1 MSVTFSMGEFREVDN
16 WPQPVLWQLESDLD
30 LNVSNA
36 NAYALLERL
45 GYEVTDDGIIGD
57 TTPDD
62 MLGRA
67 MVGNVG
73 RDDSGTD
80 PVETPGE
87 WFGGGATMIDCGR
100 RDGYFEDRMTALVAL
115 ATEAQ
120 TRQVM
125 VMWA

>member
-1 MSVTFSMGEFREVDN
+1 MSVTFSMAEYHEEQGRT
-16 WPQPVLWQLESDLD
+16 VLWQLDDEQFDV
-30 LNVSNA
+30 NVSNA

-45 GYEVTDDGIIGD
+45 GLD
-57 TTPDD
+57 TTVLLGEATPDD
-62 MLGRA
+62 LLGRA
-67 MVGNVG
+67 LVGNVG
-73 RDDSGTD
+73 RDDSGVD
-80 PVETPGE
+80 AVETPGE

-120 TRQVM
+120 NRQVM